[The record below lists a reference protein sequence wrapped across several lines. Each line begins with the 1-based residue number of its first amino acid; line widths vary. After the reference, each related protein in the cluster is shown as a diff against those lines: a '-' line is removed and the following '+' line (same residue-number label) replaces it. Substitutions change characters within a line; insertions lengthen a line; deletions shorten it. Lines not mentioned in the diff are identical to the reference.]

1 MNVARANQISSREES
16 FEPRKPFH
24 SLER

>member
-1 MNVARANQISSREES
+1 MNVARANQMSSREES